1 MIVPPKSPIPCH
13 YLASQY
19 AKRVIALIDVDICC
33 TSINRNMLRRVTG
46 RSLNEDK
53 ELVTATVLNY
63 LDFEDDTPV
72 LTARAEKAARI
83 AAYEQ
88 VLGSDATTFGSDRAG
103 RLASLL
109 RDGDYRDE
117 ARHHVADARAANSHN
132 AH

>member
-1 MIVPPKSPIPCH
+1 MPRHTDAVLAAFAGFALTSVVMVP
-13 YLASQY
+13 
-19 AKRVIALIDVDICC
+19 
-33 TSINRNMLRRVTG
+33 
-46 RSLNEDK
+46 
-53 ELVTATVLNY
+53 
-63 LDFEDDTPV
+63 PV

-109 RDGDYRDE
+109 RDGDYLDE